1 MCHAEGMAKK
11 KKKKKAKRRPSDV
24 NQLAHFLGEQS
35 TRQQVESKNGS
46 ASAPSQSEIS
56 RVMAALGRK
65 GGKIGGKA
73 RAANLT
79 PERRRAIALKAA
91 RSRWDKPAT
100 LEINV
105 RN

>member
-1 MCHAEGMAKK
+1 M
-11 KKKKKAKRRPSDV
+11 KKKAPAKAKKRPADV

-35 TRQQVESKNGS
+35 TKQQTEPENGKP
-46 ASAPSQSEIS
+46 PSQSEIS

-79 PERRRAIALKAA
+79 PARRRAIALKAA